1 MTVKV
6 VHTFT
11 FFMYLLAFCASAEAQ
26 EVFFGTVK
34 DARTGE
40 PVPGAAVTQG
50 KNWAITDTLGVFSLK
65 THEKSSFTITSLGY
79 KTLKVQPVRGGVY
92 LLQPDIF
99 ALQEVVVTAQ
109 ENHGL
114 TSSSKIGADAI
125 AHIQPSSIA
134 DVLELLPGGTSSNP
148 ALGAPQI
155 VNLRAAG
162 SMSSDYSTSALGTQF
177 SIDGKPL
184 NNNANLQYTPAWS
197 NLGSNYVNL
206 GTDMRTIGTEDIES
220 VDIVRGIASVEHG
233 DLTSGLIQVK
243 RIKGGNDFRARF
255 KSDMTS
261 KLVYAGKGWEWGGK
275 DRRTINV
282 SANFLDSRSD
292 PRVVRQN
299 YKRITGSF
307 RGGRTWTGGAF
318 FTHTLNASLDYTGSF
333 DNRKSDQDIDQV
345 DGIPT
350 ETYKSTYNRFQ
361 LGADYL
367 LQAKDDNAF
376 FRSLSV
382 NASVSYEKD
391 LIDRWKNVILSSE
404 TPFSIAREPGEYD
417 AYMLPLRYEATLQVD
432 GQPLYIFANAVAKF
446 QTGAHKF
453 KAGAE
458 WNFDKNLGQGSI
470 FDITRPLSTTM
481 GSRPR
486 AYYDIPADNQLALFL
501 EENSRLPLG
510 PFAVEW
516 MVGLRMSMLL
526 GADPTYAIQAKPFLD
541 PRGNLRLEMPEA
553 MLGGYTLKSGI
564 YAGVGLHTK
573 FPTMDMLYPDTV
585 YSDKVQM
592 NYWPTERNLRRI
604 NMLLF
609 TTNPVNRELMPA
621 RNLKWDV
628 GADLSWN
635 GWSFSADYFVED
647 MTSGFRGGSEYMQLI
662 AKDFDEQSID
672 KSTLTGPPSLET
684 TPYVMDTTLVA
695 YGLTTNGSRTLK
707 RGIEY
712 TLTTARIPVIN
723 TRLTVNGA
731 WFLTQYMNSQP
742 EYQRPSAIING
753 KTYPYIGIYEKNDGY
768 LYESFNT
775 NFMLDTQIPRLGL
788 IFSSSFQCTWFTGSQ
803 SMADDS
809 RPVAYLDKDLVRH
822 PYTDE
827 SDADGVLH
835 ILVREFSPILLEYR
849 RIPFLMN
856 VNLKATKKL
865 FKDRVTVSLFV
876 NRLFTVAPDYE
887 VNGVL
892 KRRSSTPYFGMEL
905 MLNL

>member
-1 MTVKV
+1 MNIGKHITLVAA
-6 VHTFT
+6 F
-11 FFMYLLAFCASAEAQ
+11 LLVGLTGWAQQ
-26 EVFFGTVK
+26 EVRGVVK
-34 DARTGE
+34 DASTGE
-40 PVPGAAVTQG
+40 PVPGAA
-50 KNWAITDTLGVFSLK
+50 ITLGKYWALTDSLGAFRLK
-65 THEKSSFTITSLGY
+65 APQNGNLTITCLGY
-79 KTLKVQPVRGGVY
+79 KTLKTPPLSSSVY
-92 LLQPDIF
+92 RLQPDVF
-99 ALQEVVVTAQ
+99 SLQEVVVTAQ

-114 TSSSKIGADAI
+114 TSASKIGADAI

-134 DVLELLPGGTSSNP
+134 DVLELLPGGTASNP
-148 ALGAPQI
+148 VLGAPQI

-162 SMSSDYSTSALGTQF
+162 SLSSDYATSALGTQF
-177 SIDGKPL
+177 VIDGKPL

-197 NLGSNYVNL
+197 ELGSNYVNL

-220 VDIVRGIASVEHG
+220 INVVRGIASVEHG

-275 DRRTINV
+275 DRRTLNV
-282 SANFLDSRSD
+282 SVNFLDSRSD
-292 PRVVRQN
+292 PRNVRQN
-299 YKRITGSF
+299 YKRLTGSLRF
-307 RGGRTWTGGAF
+307 GRTWAGGER
-318 FTHTLNASLDYTGSF
+318 FTQVVNASLDYTGSF
-333 DNRKSDQDIDQV
+333 DNRKSDQDIDQL

-367 LQAKDDNAF
+367 LQAKDNDAF
-376 FRSLSV
+376 FRSLTV
-382 NASVSYEKD
+382 NASLSYEKD

-404 TPFSIAREPGEYD
+404 TPFSTAKEPGEYD
-417 AYMLPLRYEATLQVD
+417 AYMLPMRYEATLQVD
-432 GQPLYIFANAVAKF
+432 GQPLYVFASAVAKF
-446 QTGAHKF
+446 QAKVHKF
-453 KAGAE
+453 KVGAE
-458 WNFDKNLGQGSI
+458 WNYDKNLGRGSI

-481 GSRPR
+481 ESRPR
-486 AYYDIPADNQLALFL
+486 AYYDIPADSQLALFL

-510 PFAVEW
+510 PFALEW
-516 MVGLRMSMLL
+516 MAGVRMSMLL
-526 GADPTYAIQAKPFLD
+526 GADASYAIQARPFLD

-553 MLGGYTLKSGI
+553 MLGGYRLCSGV
-564 YAGVGLHTK
+564 YAGAGLHTK
-573 FPTMDMLYPDTV
+573 FPTMEMLYPDTL
-585 YSDKVQM
+585 YSDKIQM

-609 TTNPVNRELMPA
+609 TTSPVNRQLMPA
-621 RNLKWDV
+621 RNFKWEV
-628 GADLSWN
+628 GGDLSWN
-635 GWSFSADYFVED
+635 GWSLSADYFVED
-647 MTSGFRGGSEYMQLI
+647 MTSGFRGGSEYLQLI
-662 AKDFDEQSID
+662 AKDYDEQSID

-707 RGIEY
+707 KGIEY
-712 TLTTARIPVIN
+712 TLTTARIPVVN

-742 EYQRPSAIING
+742 EYQRPSAVLEG
-753 KTYPYIGIYEKNDGY
+753 KPYPYIGIYEKNDSY

-775 NFMLDTQIPRLGL
+775 NFLLDTQVPRLGL
-788 IFSSSFQCTWFTGSQ
+788 VFSTSLQCTWFTGSQ
-803 SMADDS
+803 TQADDS

-822 PYTDE
+822 PYTE
-827 SDADGVLH
+827 EADADGVLH
-835 ILVREFSPILLEYR
+835 LMVRSFSSTLLEYR

-865 FKDRVTVSLFV
+865 FKDRATVSIFV

>member
-1 MTVKV
+1 MTLRKHIVLV
-6 VHTFT
+6 AAF
-11 FFMYLLAFCASAEAQ
+11 LLAGLSGWAQ
-26 EVFFGTVK
+26 QALRGVVK
-34 DARTGE
+34 DAVTGE
-40 PVPGAAVTQG
+40 PVPGAAITQG
-50 KNWAITDTLGVFSLK
+50 KYWALTDSLGTFQLK
-65 THEKSSFTITSLGY
+65 APQNGELTITCLGY
-79 KTLKVQPVRGGVY
+79 KTLKTRPLSSSVY
-92 LLQPDIF
+92 RLQPDIF

-114 TSSSKIGADAI
+114 TSASKIGADAI

-148 ALGAPQI
+148 VLGTPQI

-162 SMSSDYSTSALGTQF
+162 SLSSDYATSALGTQF
-177 SIDGKPL
+177 TIDGKPL

-197 NLGSNYVNL
+197 ELGSNYVNL

-220 VDIVRGIASVEHG
+220 INVVRGIASVEHG

-275 DRRTINV
+275 DRRTLNV
-282 SANFLDSRSD
+282 SVNFLDARSD
-292 PRVVRQN
+292 PRNVRQN
-299 YKRITGSF
+299 YKRLTGSLRF
-307 RGGRTWTGGAF
+307 GRTWSGGEH
-318 FTHTLNASLDYTGSF
+318 FTQTVNTSLDYTGSF
-333 DNRKSDQDIDQV
+333 DNRKSDQDIDQL

-361 LGADYL
+361 LGADYH
-367 LQAKDDNAF
+367 LQAKDNDAF
-376 FRSLSV
+376 FRSLAV
-382 NASVSYEKD
+382 NASLSYEKD

-404 TPFSIAREPGEYD
+404 TPFSTAKEPGEYD
-417 AYMLPLRYEATLQVD
+417 AYMLPMRYEAILQVD
-432 GQPLYIFANAVAKF
+432 GQPLYVFTSAVAQF
-446 QTGAHKF
+446 QVKEHKF
-453 KAGAE
+453 KVGAD
-458 WNFDKNLGQGSI
+458 WNYDKNLGQGSI

-486 AYYDIPADNQLALFL
+486 AYYDIPADSQLALFL
-501 EENSRLPLG
+501 QENSRLKLG
-510 PFAVEW
+510 SFALEW
-516 MVGLRMSMLL
+516 MAGVRMSMLL
-526 GADPTYAIQAKPFLD
+526 GADASYAIQARPFLD
-541 PRGNLRLEMPEA
+541 PRANLRLEMPEA
-553 MLGGYTLKSGI
+553 LLGGYRFSSGI
-564 YAGVGLHTK
+564 YAGAGLHTK
-573 FPTMDMLYPDTV
+573 FPTMEMLYPDTL
-585 YSDKVQM
+585 YSDKIQM

-609 TTNPVNRELMPA
+609 TTDPVNKDLMPA
-621 RNLKWDV
+621 RNFKWEV
-628 GADLSWN
+628 GTDLSWN
-635 GWSFSADYFVED
+635 GWSLSADFFVED
-647 MTSGFRGGSEYMQLI
+647 MTSGFRGGSEYLQLI
-662 AKDFDEQSID
+662 AKDYDEKSID

-707 RGIEY
+707 KGIEY
-712 TLTTARIPVIN
+712 TLTTARIPVVN

-742 EYQRPSAIING
+742 EYQRPSAVLDG
-753 KTYPYIGIYEKNDGY
+753 KPYPYIGIYEKNDSY

-775 NFMLDTQIPRLGL
+775 NFLFDTQVPRLGL
-788 IFSSSFQCTWFTGSQ
+788 VFSTSLQCTWFTGSQ
-803 SMADDS
+803 TQADDS
-809 RPVAYLDKDLVRH
+809 RPVAYLDKNLERH

-827 SDADGVLH
+827 ADADGVLH
-835 ILVREFSPILLEYR
+835 LMVRSFSSTLLEYR
-849 RIPFLMN
+849 RIPFVMN

-865 FKDRVTVSLFV
+865 FKDRATVSIFV

>member
-1 MTVKV
+1 MIRGKHIAFVAA
-6 VHTFT
+6 F
-11 FFMYLLAFCASAEAQ
+11 LLCGLSGLAQ
-26 EVFFGTVK
+26 EGVRGVVK
-34 DARTGE
+34 DAVTGE
-40 PVPGAAVTQG
+40 PVAGAAITQG
-50 KNWAITDTLGVFSLK
+50 KYWALSDSVGVFLLK
-65 THEKSSFTITSLGY
+65 VPQKGELTITCLGY
-79 KTLKVQPVRGGVY
+79 KTLRTQPLPHSVY
-92 LLQPDIF
+92 RLQPDVF
-99 ALQEVVVTAQ
+99 ALQEVVITAQ

-114 TSSSKIGADAI
+114 TSASKIGADAI

-134 DVLELLPGGTSSNP
+134 DILELLPGGTSSNP

-162 SMSSDYSTSALGTQF
+162 SLSSDYATSALGTRF

-184 NNNANLQYTPAWS
+184 NNDANLQYTPAWS

-206 GTDMRTIGTEDIES
+206 GTDMRTIGTEDIET
-220 VDIVRGIASVEHG
+220 VDVVRGIASVEHG

-275 DRRTINV
+275 DRRTLNV
-282 SANFLDSRSD
+282 SVNFLDSRSD
-292 PRVVRQN
+292 PRNVRQN
-299 YKRITGSF
+299 YKRLTGSLRF
-307 RGGRTWTGGAF
+307 GRTWAGGER
-318 FTHTLNASLDYTGSF
+318 FTQVVNASLDYTGSF
-333 DNRKSDQDIDQV
+333 DNRKSDQDIDQL
-345 DGIPT
+345 DGIPA

-367 LQAKDDNAF
+367 LQAKDKDAF
-376 FRSLSV
+376 FHSLAV
-382 NASVSYEKD
+382 NASLSYEKD

-404 TPFSIAREPGEYD
+404 TPFSTAKEPGEYD
-417 AYMLPLRYEATLQVD
+417 AYMLPMRYEATLQVD
-432 GQPLYIFANAVAKF
+432 GQPLYAFASAVAKF
-446 QTGAHKF
+446 QAKEHKF
-453 KAGAE
+453 KVGTE
-458 WNFDKNLGQGSI
+458 WNYDKNLGRGSI

-501 EENSRLPLG
+501 EENSRVPLG
-510 PFAVEW
+510 PFALEW
-516 MVGLRMSMLL
+516 MAGVRMSMLL
-526 GADPTYAIQAKPFLD
+526 GADASYAIQARPFLD
-541 PRGNLRLEMPEA
+541 PRGNLRLELPEA
-553 MLGGYTLKSGI
+553 MLGGYRLSGGV
-564 YAGVGLHTK
+564 YAGAGLHTK
-573 FPTMDMLYPDTV
+573 FPTMEMLYPDTL
-585 YSDKVQM
+585 YSDKIQM

-609 TTNPVNRELMPA
+609 TTNPVNRQLMPA
-621 RNLKWDV
+621 RNFKWEV
-628 GADLSWN
+628 GADFSWN
-635 GWSFSADYFVED
+635 GWSLSADYFVED
-647 MTSGFRGGSEYMQLI
+647 MTSGFRGGSEYLQLI
-662 AKDFDEQSID
+662 AKDYDEQSID

-684 TPYVMDTTLVA
+684 TPYVLDTTLVA

-788 IFSSSFQCTWFTGSQ
+788 IFSTSFQCTWFTGSQ

-835 ILVREFSPILLEYR
+835 IMVRDFSPILLEYR

-865 FKDRVTVSLFV
+865 FKDRLTVSLFV

>member
-1 MTVKV
+1 MTVGKHIV
-6 VHTFT
+6 LVAAF
-11 FFMYLLAFCASAEAQ
+11 LLAGLSGWAQ
-26 EVFFGTVK
+26 QVVRGVVK
-34 DARTGE
+34 DAVTGE
-40 PVPGAAVTQG
+40 PVPGAAITQG
-50 KNWAITDTLGVFSLK
+50 KYWALTDSLGTFQMKAPQDGEL
-65 THEKSSFTITSLGY
+65 TITCLGY
-79 KTLKVQPVRGGVY
+79 KTLKTHPLSSSVY
-92 LLQPDIF
+92 RLQPDIF
-99 ALQEVVVTAQ
+99 ALQEVVITAQ

-114 TSSSKIGADAI
+114 TSASKIGADAI

-134 DVLELLPGGTSSNP
+134 DVLELLPGGTASNP
-148 ALGAPQI
+148 VLGAPQI

-162 SMSSDYSTSALGTQF
+162 SLSSDYATSALGTQF
-177 SIDGKPL
+177 TIDGKPL

-197 NLGSNYVNL
+197 ELGSNYVNL

-220 VDIVRGIASVEHG
+220 INVVRGIASVEHG

-275 DRRTINV
+275 DRRTLNV
-282 SANFLDSRSD
+282 SVNFLDARSD
-292 PRVVRQN
+292 PRNVRQN
-299 YKRITGSF
+299 YKRLTGSLRF
-307 RGGRTWTGGAF
+307 GRTWSGGEY
-318 FTHTLNASLDYTGSF
+318 FTQTVNTSLDYTGSF
-333 DNRKSDQDIDQV
+333 DNRKSDQDIDQL

-361 LGADYL
+361 LGADYH
-367 LQAKDDNAF
+367 LQAKDNDAF
-376 FRSLSV
+376 FRSLAV
-382 NASVSYEKD
+382 NASLSYEKD

-404 TPFSIAREPGEYD
+404 TPFSTAKEPGEYD
-417 AYMLPLRYEATLQVD
+417 AYMLPMRYEATLQVD
-432 GQPLYIFANAVAKF
+432 GQPLYVFTSAVAHF
-446 QTGAHKF
+446 QVKEHKF
-453 KAGAE
+453 KVGAD
-458 WNFDKNLGQGSI
+458 WNYDKNLGQGSI

-486 AYYDIPADNQLALFL
+486 AYYDIPADSQLALFL
-501 EENSRLPLG
+501 EENSRVPLG
-510 PFAVEW
+510 PFALEW
-516 MVGLRMSMLL
+516 MAGVRMSMLL
-526 GADPTYAIQAKPFLD
+526 GADASYAIQARPFLD
-541 PRGNLRLEMPEA
+541 PRGNLRLELPEA
-553 MLGGYTLKSGI
+553 LLGGYRLSGGV
-564 YAGVGLHTK
+564 YAGAGLHTK
-573 FPTMDMLYPDTV
+573 FPTMEMLYPDTL

-609 TTNPVNRELMPA
+609 TTDPVNKDLMPA
-621 RNLKWDV
+621 RNFKWEV
-628 GADLSWN
+628 GTDLSWN
-635 GWSFSADYFVED
+635 GWSLSADYFVED
-647 MTSGFRGGSEYMQLI
+647 MTSGFRGGSEYLQLI
-662 AKDFDEQSID
+662 AKDYDEQSID

-707 RGIEY
+707 KGIEY
-712 TLTTARIPVIN
+712 TLTTARIPVVN

-742 EYQRPSAIING
+742 EYQRPSAVLDG
-753 KTYPYIGIYEKNDGY
+753 KPYPYIGIYEKNDSY

-775 NFMLDTQIPRLGL
+775 NFLFDTQVPRLGL
-788 IFSSSFQCTWFTGSQ
+788 VFSTSLQCTWFTGSQ
-803 SMADDS
+803 TQADDS
-809 RPVAYLDKDLVRH
+809 RPVAYLDKNLERH

-827 SDADGVLH
+827 ADADGVLH
-835 ILVREFSPILLEYR
+835 LMVRSFSSSLLDYR
-849 RIPFLMN
+849 RIPFVMN

-865 FKDRVTVSLFV
+865 FKDRATVSIFV

-887 VNGVL
+887 VNGVV